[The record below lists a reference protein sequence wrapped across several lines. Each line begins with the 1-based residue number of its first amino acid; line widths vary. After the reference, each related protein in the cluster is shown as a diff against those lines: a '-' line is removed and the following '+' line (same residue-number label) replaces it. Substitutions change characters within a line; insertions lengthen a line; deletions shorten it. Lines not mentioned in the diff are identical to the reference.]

1 MMSPLSV
8 AADAPSQAMAGSR
21 TNRLA
26 AAYEDIRDGLRM
38 YELWL
43 FLGWRDT
50 KKHYSRSL
58 LGPLWL
64 TLSMGI
70 MVGSLGFLYST
81 IFKMEIS
88 TYLPFLAVG
97 FIMWGLIGN
106 SITAACNIFSTAAPA
121 IRQIKLPYSVYI
133 FQFTWV
139 QFVTFGH
146 NFIIYVIVAVI
157 FGIWPTLN
165 TLLLIPA
172 LTLILLNSVFA
183 AMILGPLCARFRD
196 IPMIVASIIQ
206 VTFFLTPII
215 WSATQI
221 RERAVFVGANPFYH
235 FIEIARDPL
244 LGGSGT
250 LGNWLTCGGITVGMG
265 IAAFLFFARFR
276 ARIAYWA

>member
-1 MMSPLSV
+1 MVADASSPATSGVSRSDRLV
-8 AADAPSQAMAGSR
+8 AAC
-21 TNRLA
+21 
-26 AAYEDIRDGLRM
+26 EDIRDGLGL

-50 KKHYSRSL
+50 KKHYSRSV

-70 MVGSLGFLYST
+70 MVAALGVLYST
-81 IFKMEIS
+81 IFKMDIS
-88 TYLPFLAVG
+88 TYLPFLAIG

-106 SITAACNIFSTAAPA
+106 SITAACNVFSSAAPS

-133 FQFTWV
+133 FQFVWM

-146 NFIIYVIVAVI
+146 NFIIYILVALF
-157 FGIWPTLN
+157 FGIWPTLT
-165 TLLLIPA
+165 TLLLFPA
-172 LTLILLNSVFA
+172 LLLILLNCVFV

-196 IPMIVASIIQ
+196 IPMIIASIIQ
-206 VTFFLTPII
+206 VTFFMTPIL

-221 RERAVFVGANPFYH
+221 PERAIFVGANPFYH

-244 LGGSGT
+244 LGGTGT
-250 LGNWLTCGGITVGMG
+250 LGNWLTCLGITLGMG
-265 IAAFLFFARFR
+265 TVAFLFFARYR